1 MGIDKMERVI
11 VFASTLLC
19 LAFSAIASAAVSL
32 SLSPPNAQVPVG
44 GQLQFVVTVNG
55 TSDSVVIWSVTGV
68 GCSGVTCG
76 TINAQ
81 GLYTAPVNA
90 PSPSTVKV
98 TVTSLA
104 DVTATASSNLTIVSP
119 STVYVAV
126 SPNQVVLATGGQ
138 QQFSANVTGTSNTSV
153 TWSVS
158 GIGCVGG
165 SCGSINP
172 SGLYT
177 APSSVPSFSAIT
189 ITAVSVANP
198 AKSGSALLVV
208 QSASSVSVS
217 VTPKSGQVASGGQL
231 QFSATVTGSTN
242 TAVVWSLSGAGCSG
256 VACGTITAAG
266 LYIAPATLPTPPSV
280 AVKATATA
288 DPSASAS
295 AAVTLVAAASV
306 SVSPPSAQLKPSA
319 QLQFTAKVSATSST
333 VVIWSISG
341 SGCSEPA
348 CGSISASGLYTAPAN
363 APNPPIVAVTA
374 TLLSD
379 PTKSGSATV
388 TITSGTVVGISVSP
402 TTAQVGVSAQKQFS
416 ATVTGSSN
424 TAATWTITGVGCA
437 GNICGTV
444 SPAGLFTAPAGPPN
458 PPFLSVTATSVADP
472 TKSASSTVTI
482 VPVVNVTISPTLAKL
497 APSASRQFSAQVTGS
512 SNTSVSWS
520 VSGTGCAGS
529 SCGKVTAA
537 GLYTAPAIVPNPAVV
552 TVTATSKADT
562 TKSASAQVSIVTPVS
577 ITISPTTALLTIGA
591 QRQFQALVTGS
602 SNLGVTWT
610 VSGAG
615 CVGSACGTVTSAGL
629 YAAPATVPNPA
640 TVKVTATAQADS
652 SQSASAVVTVAPT
665 NNSKLHGQYAFL
677 FKGFDSAGVYEAAAS
692 FIADGNGN
700 VTSGIEDINRTS
712 GPQTGLAIS
721 GTYQVGGDNRG
732 TLTLNSNLG
741 TSIFAFALNGTA
753 TAGNLIESDNSGIL
767 GSGVMKLQDPSAFN
781 PSVFSGGYA
790 MSLTGT
796 DVGGGRI
803 ATIGSI
809 FPSGVGTISGSS
821 LDVNDGGVTMPTFAP
836 FSGTYSVDRN
846 GHGRAT
852 FVIPGFD
859 GGIFNFAL
867 CAISANEYFLLSID
881 PLSAANP
888 IFAGMLEAQTG
899 LPFLT
904 SSFKGASIFDLT
916 GSNGTFS
923 QVTVGRMQFD
933 GAGNIQ
939 VQFDQNS
946 GGNITIGGLL
956 TGAYSLQL
964 NGRGVLTLDNA
975 QNGARSVWILYAIG
989 PNHAFV
995 LNSDAS
1001 VGSGDVSPQALAPP
1015 FETGDLEG
1023 NFEFGAGEP
1032 ASPRAT
1038 LLSGTLFFDGA
1049 SNLSGAEDKSQ
1060 AGTFAG
1066 DLPLIGAYAIST
1078 LSNNGRGVAM
1088 LISPAASTEALW
1100 VVSGLEAVGLD
1111 VNSANTGPTILTFE
1125 Q

>member
-1 MGIDKMERVI
+1 MKSLV
-11 VFASTLLC
+11 VVASTLLC
-19 LAFSAIASAAVSL
+19 LAFSAIPATAAVSL
-32 SLSPPNAQVPVG
+32 SLSPQNAQVPTG
-44 GQLQFVVTVNG
+44 GQLQFIVTVNG
-55 TSDSVVIWSVTGV
+55 TSDSVVIWSVTGA
-68 GCSGVTCG
+68 GCSGIVCG
-76 TINAQ
+76 MITGS
-81 GLYTAPVNA
+81 GLYTAPANA
-90 PSPSTVKV
+90 PSPSIVKV

-104 DVTATASSNLTIVSP
+104 DVTVTATSTLTIVSP
-119 STVYVAV
+119 STVSVAV

-138 QQFSANVTGTSNTSV
+138 QQFTANVTGTLNTSV
-153 TWSVS
+153 TWSVN

-165 SCGSINP
+165 SCGSISP
-172 SGLYT
+172 TGLYT
-177 APSSVPSFSAIT
+177 APSSVPPSSALT

-198 AKSGSALLVV
+198 AKSGSASLVV

-217 VTPKSGQVASGGQL
+217 VLPKTAQVASGGQL

-242 TAVVWSLSGAGCSG
+242 TAVAWSISGAGCSG
-256 VACGTITAAG
+256 AACGTITAAG
-266 LYIAPATLPTPPSV
+266 LYTAPATLPTPPSV

-295 AAVTLVAAASV
+295 AAVTVVAAASV
-306 SVSPPSAQLKPSA
+306 SVSPPSAQLKPGA
-319 QLQFTAKVSATSST
+319 QLQFTAKVSGSSSAL
-333 VVIWSISG
+333 VIWSISG
-341 SGCSEPA
+341 SSCSQSA
-348 CGSISASGLYTAPAN
+348 CGNISASGLYTAPGS

-388 TITSGTVVGISVSP
+388 TISSGTVVGITISP
-402 TTAQVGVSAQKQFS
+402 TNAQVGVSAQKQFS

-424 TAATWTITGVGCA
+424 TAVTWTITGTGCA
-437 GNICGTV
+437 GNTCGTV
-444 SPAGLFTAPAGPPN
+444 SPSGLFTAPAVPPN
-458 PPFLSVTATSVADP
+458 PPFFSLTATSVADP
-472 TKSASSTVTI
+472 TKSASASVTI
-482 VPVVNVTISPTLAKL
+482 VPVVNVTISPTSAKL
-497 APSASRQFSAQVTGS
+497 APSASLQFSAQVTGS

-520 VSGTGCAGS
+520 VSGSGCAGS
-529 SCGKVTAA
+529 SCGKITAA
-537 GLYTAPAIVPNPAVV
+537 GLYTALAIVPNPAVV
-552 TVTATSKADT
+552 TVTATSQADT

-577 ITISPTTALLTIGA
+577 VTISPPTALLTIGA
-591 QRQFQALVTGS
+591 QRQFQAMVAGS

-629 YAAPATVPNPA
+629 YTAPAAVPNPT

-732 TLTLNSNLG
+732 TLTLKSNLG
-741 TSIFAFALNGTA
+741 ASIFAFALNGTA
-753 TAGNLIESDNSGIL
+753 KAGYLIESDNSGIR
-767 GSGVMKLQDPSAFN
+767 GSGVIKLQDPSAFN

-796 DVGGGRI
+796 DAEGGRI
-803 ATIGSI
+803 AAIGSI

-821 LDVNDGGVTMPTFAP
+821 LDVNDAGDTMPTFAT
-836 FSGTYSVDRN
+836 FSGTYSVDGT

-852 FVIPGFD
+852 LVIPGFD
-859 GGIFNFAL
+859 GGTFNFAL
-867 CAISANEYFLLSID
+867 CAISATEYFMLSID

-916 GSNGTFS
+916 GSNGSFS
-923 QVTVGRMQFD
+923 QVTAGRMQFD
-933 GAGNIQ
+933 GAANIQ
-939 VQFDQNS
+939 VQFDQNR

-956 TGAYSLQL
+956 TGAYSIQL
-964 NGRGVLTLDNA
+964 NGRGVLSLDNA

-989 PNHAFV
+989 PNHAFL

-1001 VGSGDVSPQALAPP
+1001 VGSGDVKPQALAPP

-1032 ASPRAT
+1032 ASSQAT
-1038 LLSGTLFFDGA
+1038 LQSGAVFFDGA
-1049 SNLSGAEDKSQ
+1049 SSVSGTEDKSQ
-1060 AGTFAG
+1060 AGTFTG
-1066 DLPLIGAYAIST
+1066 DLPLIGTYAIST
-1078 LSNNGRGVAM
+1078 MSNNGRGVAM
-1088 LISPAASTEALW
+1088 LTSPAASTEALW
-1100 VVSGLEAVGLD
+1100 VVSGVETVGLD
-1111 VNSANTGPTILTFE
+1111 VDSTNTNPTILTFE